1 MTTQLV
7 SVIVP
12 CFNEAGTIRLLLDAI
27 AAQTCPLD
35 ALEVLIADGRSTD
48 ATRETIRLWSSAHPQ
63 LNVKI
68 VDNPERGIPSALN
81 RAIEAASGEFVVRLD
96 AHCVPNPDY
105 IERCVANLREG
116 KAKNVGGR
124 WDIQPGGKSWQARS
138 IVAAVSSPIGVGDAK
153 YRYSEEAG
161 FVDTVPFGAYRR
173 ETLEELGGY
182 DESLLTNEDY
192 DLNVRIRQS
201 GGRIYFDPAIRSVY
215 FARPSFVSLA
225 KQYDRYGY
233 WKVAMLQKAPKSIR
247 LRQLAPPLFVLTL
260 IILTICSFVLPFAW
274 SMLLLTGIFYF
285 GALLF
290 VSIRTAGRKDDLGLM
305 VGMPI
310 AVFMMHFFWGFGF
323 LRHAAK
329 KLVRRIQQIRRPP
342 QPTEPTESDK

>member
-1 MTTQLV
+1 MTAQPV

-27 AAQTCPLD
+27 AAQTYPID
-35 ALEVLIADGRSTD
+35 DLEVLISDGRSTD
-48 ATRETIRLWSSAHPQ
+48 ATRETIRLWCASHPQ
-63 LNVKI
+63 LKVKI
-68 VDNPERGIPSALN
+68 VDNPARVIPSALN

-105 IERCVANLREG
+105 IERCVADLKDG
-116 KAKNVGGR
+116 KGENVGGR

-153 YRYSEEAG
+153 YRYSEDPG

-173 ETLEELGGY
+173 KTLEDLGGY
-182 DESLLTNEDY
+182 DETLLTNEDY
-192 DLNVRIRQS
+192 DLNVRIRQN
-201 GGRIYFDPAIRSVY
+201 GGKIYFDPAIRSVY
-215 FARPSFVSLA
+215 FARPSFASLA

-233 WKVAMLQKAPKSIR
+233 WKVAMLEKSPKSIR

-260 IILTICSFVLPFAW
+260 ICLTVLSILQPFAR
-274 SMLLLTGIFYF
+274 SMLLLTGIFYI
-285 GALLF
+285 GALLY
-290 VSIRTAGRKDDLGLM
+290 VSIRTAGKKDDLGLI

-310 AVFMMHFFWGFGF
+310 AVFIMHFFWGFGF
-323 LRHAAK
+323 LRHIIK
-329 KLVRRIQQIRRPP
+329 KLIRRFQQLRRPK
-342 QPTEPTESDK
+342 QPDEIK